1 MIQLRAVSRTF
12 SNARGAVEALRD
24 IELHATE
31 GEFVAVVGRS
41 GCGKSTL
48 LRLIAWLLPPSSG
61 EVLIGGRTVTAP
73 RRDVTLLFQRPAP
86 LPWRSMLDN
95 VLLPVE
101 IARLPRAEYRDS
113 ATGPSRRSR
122 SMPIVDP
129 SKPGSAASY
138 ASRNRGACAGC

>member
-48 LRLIAWLLPPSSG
+48 LRLIAGVLPPSPG
-61 EVLIGGRTVTAP
+61 EVLIGGRTVTPTGVIRSSP
-73 RRDVTLLFQRPAP
+73 R
-86 LPWRSMLDN
+86 S
-95 VLLPVE
+95 
-101 IARLPRAEYRDS
+101 S
-113 ATGPSRRSR
+113 
-122 SMPIVDP
+122 
-129 SKPGSAASY
+129 
-138 ASRNRGACAGC
+138 